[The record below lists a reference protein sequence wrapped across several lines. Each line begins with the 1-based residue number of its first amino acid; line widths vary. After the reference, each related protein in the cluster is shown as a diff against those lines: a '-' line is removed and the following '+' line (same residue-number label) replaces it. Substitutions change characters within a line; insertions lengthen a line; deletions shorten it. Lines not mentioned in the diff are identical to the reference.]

1 MSLGRF
7 HTLAVAD
14 VRRETADAV
23 SVALAVP
30 ETLRDEFAYVPGQ
43 YLTLRT
49 HLDGEELR
57 RSYSISSGLDD
68 GELRVAIKRVEG
80 GRFSEWAN
88 DRLRA
93 GDPVEVMPPAGR
105 FTVPL
110 DTAAARS
117 YAGFAA
123 GSGIT
128 PVIAILRSVLA
139 REPHS
144 RFSLFYGS
152 RSTSQILFREALEDL
167 KDRFLGRLSVFHVL
181 SREQQDVP
189 VLNGHLDAGKVRAIT
204 RAMLPARGID
214 HAFICGPAA
223 MIDEVSAALA
233 EAGVPPGRIH
243 SERFSTGAP
252 AVPRLRRAAVAD
264 APHAVA
270 TIVADGV
277 RAAVP
282 VAEGETVLDAAL
294 RAGLDLPYS
303 CRGGMCST
311 CRARVADGAVRMDV
325 NYGLEPWETEAGYVL
340 TCQAHPTTPRVT
352 VDYDHV

>member
-7 HTLAVAD
+7 HTLTVAD

-23 SVALAVP
+23 SVALRVP
-30 ETLRDEFAYVPGQ
+30 DALRDEFAYAPGQ

-49 HLDGEELR
+49 RVDGEELR

-88 DRLRA
+88 DQLRA
-93 GDPVEVMPPAGR
+93 GDPVDVMPPAGR
-105 FTVPL
+105 FTVLL
-110 DTAAARS
+110 DPAAGRS

-139 REPHS
+139 REPAS

-167 KDRFLGRLSVFHVL
+167 KDRFLDRLSVFHVL

-189 VLNGHLDAGKVRAIT
+189 VLNGHLDADKVRAIT
-204 RAMLPARGID
+204 RAMLPASRID

-223 MIDEVSAALA
+223 MIDAVSTALA
-233 EAGVPPGRIH
+233 DAGVPPGRIH

-252 AVPRLRRAAVAD
+252 AVLRIRPAAEVETPYAVA
-264 APHAVA
+264 A
-270 TIVADGV
+270 IVADGV
-277 RAAVP
+277 RTEVP

-311 CRARVADGAVRMDV
+311 CRARMADGAVRMDV